1 MNILTQSLWRD
12 EAFTALMILRD
23 PLEIIRLTAG
33 DATPPLHY
41 LVLKFWA
48 NLWGDTEISL
58 RILGVIFFLATV
70 YVMYLIGERLNKG
83 AGIWL
88 ALLTLTQ
95 PFLFNYAFEVRAYS
109 PLVLLASVTIYF
121 YLRKLYLPM
130 GLAAAAMLYTHLF
143 GLWVVGILL
152 GFMLYRREPWLW
164 MGLPL
169 LLHLPWLPN
178 YLDFARISG
187 NFLGPPNLSDLLRGM
202 FQLGLAGLV
211 LTLPFLKKFSP
222 PHLSLAA
229 ALTFI
234 PILGTFI
241 ISQIRPVFIERYL
254 IVAIVGEL
262 LILGLALGQASFRRL
277 AIFLIIVQAILSGY
291 IFSQPNKPPFGQLA
305 SYVKGQLSAGD
316 IVLNGSSLTYFESRY
331 YGLDGQIYSPN
342 NDVPY
347 YVGKVLIPDS
357 DIKTTPPPATR
368 YWLINLD
375 EPGGSLSERFPGQL
389 IAERSFGRLKLSLY
403 EPPTP

>member
-1 MNILTQSLWRD
+1 MNILTQPLWRD
-12 EAFTALMILRD
+12 EAFTAAMILRD

-41 LVLKFWA
+41 LTLYFWSYLFG
-48 NLWGDTEISL
+48 NSEVSL
-58 RILGVIFFLATV
+58 RALGVIFFLATAC
-70 YVMYLIGERLNKG
+70 VMYLIGERLGKG
-83 AGIWL
+83 TGLWL

-95 PFLFNYAFEVRAYS
+95 PFLFNYAFEARAYS
-109 PLVLLASVTIYF
+109 LLVLLACLTIYF

-130 GLAAAAMLYTHLF
+130 GLAGAAMLYTHLF
-143 GLWVVGILL
+143 GLWVVGILI

-164 MGLPL
+164 MGLPI

-178 YLDFARISG
+178 YLNFARVAG
-187 NFLGPPNLSDLLRGM
+187 NFLSPPNLSDLLRGT

-211 LTLPFLKKFSP
+211 PSLPFLKKVSS

-229 ALTFI
+229 ALTVI

-254 IVAIVGEL
+254 IVAVVGEL
-262 LILGLALGQASFRRL
+262 LILGLALGQASFRRV
-277 AIFLIIVQAILSGY
+277 AILLIIVQAILSAY
-291 IFSQPNKPPFGQLA
+291 IFSQPTKPPFGELA
-305 SYVKGQLSAGD
+305 SYIKERSAPGD
-316 IVLNGSSLTYFESRY
+316 VVLNGSSLTYFESQY
-331 YGLDGQIYSPN
+331 YGLDGQIYSPH

-357 DIKTTPPPATR
+357 DIKTAPPPATR

-375 EPGGSLSERFPGQL
+375 EPGGTLSETFPGQL
-389 IAERSFGRLKLSLY
+389 IAERSFGRLRLSLY